1 MLGEAKI
8 VFGKRR
14 NLCGAGISEAGA
26 AETDALK
33 TGDGKIG
40 SAGCALLLGGFD
52 GLHKGHETLLAAA
65 KQTGLQVAA
74 IAITGGKGAP
84 IYTEAERDYIFAENG
99 ISAVYPLEFAAI
111 RDMSAAEFACA
122 VRDEIA
128 PAVCFCGEDF
138 RFGAGGKANGKDFS
152 RLSGVPVR
160 VLPVLKDASTGEKI
174 GAEHIK
180 ALLKNGDVS
189 AADKL
194 LCGGFIL
201 TGEVKKD
208 RGVGATIGFPTANI
222 FYPEGKTEL
231 KKGVYETRVEVGGVT
246 YKCITNF
253 GSRPTFGND
262 TVVTE
267 THLIGFRG
275 NLYGKT
281 LTVRFVR
288 YLRDVVAFKNAEEL
302 TARLQADVKRVEE
315 GK

>member
-8 VFGKRR
+8 VFKNRR
-14 NLCGAGISEAGA
+14 SLCGAGISEAGA
-26 AETDALK
+26 AETD
-33 TGDGKIG
+33 GGKIG

-65 KQTGLQVAA
+65 KQTGLKVAA

-99 ISAVYPLEFAAI
+99 ISAVYPLKFAAI

-122 VRDEIA
+122 VRDEIT
-128 PAVCFCGEDF
+128 PEVCFCGEDF
-138 RFGAGGKANGKDFS
+138 RFGSGGKANGDDFA

-160 VLPVLKDASTGEKI
+160 VLPVLKDAATGEKI

-189 AADKL
+189 AADKF

-208 RGVGATIGFPTANI
+208 RGIGATIGFPTANI

-231 KKGVYETRVEVGGVT
+231 KKGVYETRAEVGGVT
-246 YKCITNF
+246 YKGITNF

-288 YLRDVVAFKNAEEL
+288 YLRDVAAFKNAEEL
-302 TARLQADVKRVEE
+302 TARLHADVKRVEE

>member
-8 VFGKRR
+8 VFKNRR
-14 NLCGAGISEAGA
+14 SLCGAGISEAGA
-26 AETDALK
+26 AETD
-33 TGDGKIG
+33 GGKIG

-65 KQTGLQVAA
+65 KQTGLKVAA

-84 IYTEAERDYIFAENG
+84 IYTEAERDYIFARNG
-99 ISAVYPLEFAAI
+99 ISAVYPLEFRAI

-128 PAVCFCGEDF
+128 PEVCFCGEDF
-138 RFGAGGKANGKDFS
+138 RFGSGGKANGDDFA
-152 RLSGVPVR
+152 RLSGVSVR
-160 VLPVLKDASTGEKI
+160 VLPVLKDAATGEKI

-208 RGVGATIGFPTANI
+208 RGIGATIGFPTANI

-231 KKGVYETRVEVGGVT
+231 KKGVYETRAEVGGVT
-246 YKCITNF
+246 YKGITNF

-288 YLRDVVAFKNAEEL
+288 YLRDVAAFKNAEEL
-302 TARLQADVKRVEE
+302 TARLHADVKRVEE

>member
-8 VFGKRR
+8 VFKNRR
-14 NLCGAGISEAGA
+14 SLCGAGISEAGA
-26 AETDALK
+26 AETD
-33 TGDGKIG
+33 GGKIG
-40 SAGCALLLGGFD
+40 NAGCALLLGGFD

-65 KQTGLQVAA
+65 KQTGLKVAA

-84 IYTEAERDYIFAENG
+84 IYTEAERDYIFAKNG

-128 PAVCFCGEDF
+128 PEVCFCGEDF
-138 RFGAGGKANGKDFS
+138 RFGSGGKANGDDFA

-160 VLPVLKDASTGEKI
+160 VLPVLKDAATGEKI

-189 AADKL
+189 ATDKL

-208 RGVGATIGFPTANI
+208 RGIGATIGFPTANI

-231 KKGVYETRVEVGGVT
+231 KKGVYETRAEVGGVT
-246 YKCITNF
+246 YKGITNF

-288 YLRDVVAFKNAEEL
+288 YLRDVAAFKNAEEL
-302 TARLQADVKRVEE
+302 TARLHADVKRVEE

>member
-1 MLGEAKI
+1 MLGETKI
-8 VFGKRR
+8 VFKNRR
-14 NLCGAGISEAGA
+14 SLCGAGISEAGA
-26 AETDALK
+26 AETD
-33 TGDGKIG
+33 GGKIG

-65 KQTGLQVAA
+65 KQTGLKVAA

-99 ISAVYPLEFAAI
+99 ISAVYPLKFAAI

-128 PAVCFCGEDF
+128 PEMCFCGEDF
-138 RFGAGGKANGKDFS
+138 RFGSGGKANGDDFA

-160 VLPVLKDASTGEKI
+160 VLPVLKDAATGEKI

-189 AADKL
+189 TADKL

-208 RGVGATIGFPTANI
+208 RGIGATIGFPTANI

-231 KKGVYETRVEVGGVT
+231 KKGVYETRAEVGGVT
-246 YKCITNF
+246 YKGITNF

-288 YLRDVVAFKNAEEL
+288 YLRDVAAFKNAEEL
-302 TARLQADVKRVEE
+302 TARLHADVKRVEE

>member
-8 VFGKRR
+8 VFKNRR
-14 NLCGAGISEAGA
+14 SLCGAGISEAGA
-26 AETDALK
+26 AETE
-33 TGDGKIG
+33 GGKIG

-65 KQTGLQVAA
+65 KQTGLKVAA

-99 ISAVYPLEFAAI
+99 ISAVYPLKFAAI

-128 PAVCFCGEDF
+128 PEVCFCGEDF
-138 RFGAGGKANGKDFS
+138 RFGSGGKANGDDFA

-160 VLPVLKDASTGEKI
+160 VLPVLKDAATGE
-174 GAEHIK
+174 
-180 ALLKNGDVS
+180 KNGDVS

-208 RGVGATIGFPTANI
+208 RGIGATIGFPTANI

-231 KKGVYETRVEVGGVT
+231 KKGVYETRAEVGGVT
-246 YKCITNF
+246 YKGITNF

-288 YLRDVVAFKNAEEL
+288 YLRDVAAFKNAEEL
-302 TARLQADVKRVEE
+302 TARLHADVKRVEE

>member
-1 MLGEAKI
+1 M
-8 VFGKRR
+8 
-14 NLCGAGISEAGA
+14 
-26 AETDALK
+26 
-33 TGDGKIG
+33 
-40 SAGCALLLGGFD
+40 
-52 GLHKGHETLLAAA
+52 HKGHETLLAAA
-65 KQTGLQVAA
+65 KQTGLKVAA

-84 IYTEAERDYIFAENG
+84 IYTEAERDYIFAKNG
-99 ISAVYPLEFAAI
+99 ISAVYPLRFEAI

-128 PAVCFCGEDF
+128 PEVCFCGEDF
-138 RFGAGGKANGKDFS
+138 RFGSGGKANGDDFA

-160 VLPVLKDASTGEKI
+160 VLPVLKDAATGEKI

-180 ALLKNGDVS
+180 ELLKNGDVG

-208 RGVGATIGFPTANI
+208 RGIGATIGFPTANI

-231 KKGVYETRVEVGGVT
+231 KKGVYETRAEVGDVT
-246 YKCITNF
+246 YKVITNF

-288 YLRDVVAFKNAEEL
+288 YLRDVAAFKNAEEL

>member
-8 VFGKRR
+8 VFKNRR
-14 NLCGAGISEAGA
+14 SLCGAGISDAGA
-26 AETDALK
+26 AETD
-33 TGDGKIG
+33 GGKIG
-40 SAGCALLLGGFD
+40 NAGCALLLGGFD

-65 KQTGLQVAA
+65 KQTGLKVAA

-99 ISAVYPLEFAAI
+99 ISAVYPLKFAAI

-128 PAVCFCGEDF
+128 PEVCFCGEDF
-138 RFGAGGKANGKDFS
+138 RFGSGGKANGDDFA

-160 VLPVLKDASTGEKI
+160 VLPVLKDAATGEKI

-201 TGEVKKD
+201 KDVFLSFLLPPKNTVGE
-208 RGVGATIGFPTANI
+208 GVEICKFIQSLLACSLNGSGGQVHTRRDLAPRLL
-222 FYPEGKTEL
+222 L
-231 KKGVYETRVEVGGVT
+231 KIVLSDDVLLPLVQKPDVMQ
-246 YKCITNF
+246 
-253 GSRPTFGND
+253 RPVSLMT
-262 TVVTE
+262 
-267 THLIGFRG
+267 
-275 NLYGKT
+275 
-281 LTVRFVR
+281 
-288 YLRDVVAFKNAEEL
+288 
-302 TARLQADVKRVEE
+302 
-315 GK
+315 